1 MHLCPAYNRRLM
13 SHTAYAPL
21 PGANYVAF
29 SCCHIIAN
37 KYRLS
42 MLFALLPYVVE
53 EEVLFG
59 TRACDRRKNFM
70 DMRGCY
76 GRRNRARGRQRR
88 DAFTPENRGIGIHTP
103 PLQNRLQKPLYL
115 ADFQGVK
122 ASHLR
127 LEFLGIRGSWFWRRI
142 AFAKKN
148 VTLSTPQIE
157 K

>member
-37 KYRLS
+37 EYCLS

-59 TRACDRRKNFM
+59 TRACDRRKNSVEVQGYY
-70 DMRGCY
+70 RKG
-76 GRRNRARGRQRR
+76 NRTRGRQKCN
-88 DAFTPENRGIGIHTP
+88 AFNPKNRIIGIHTL
-103 PLQNRLQKPLYL
+103 PLQNRLKKPLYS

-122 ASHLR
+122 ASHLWP
-127 LEFLGIRGSWFWRRI
+127 EFLGCSWRLILGKSHSSR
-142 AFAKKN
+142 N
-148 VTLSTPQIE
+148 M
-157 K
+157 